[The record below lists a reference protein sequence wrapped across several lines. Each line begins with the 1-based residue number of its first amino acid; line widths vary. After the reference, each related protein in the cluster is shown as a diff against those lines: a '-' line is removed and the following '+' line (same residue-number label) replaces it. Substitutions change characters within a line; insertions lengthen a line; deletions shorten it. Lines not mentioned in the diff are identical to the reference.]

1 MSEHTE
7 NFSIYISGGEVLNP
21 REAVQFRII
30 GSIITPYTS
39 MEACPSRHNQNELLP
54 CRIQL
59 EKEFRPGL
67 DGLNVGDQ
75 VLVLY
80 WLHLARRDLVQLPV
94 RPGGRT
100 KPLGVFATRTP
111 PRPNPIAA
119 AVAEVLEQNQDGL
132 EVLGLDCLNGT
143 PLLDIKKA
151 RFYPKKSGG
160 SGLS

>member
-21 REAVQFRII
+21 REAVQFKII

-100 KPLGVFATRTP
+100 KPLGVIATRTP
-111 PRPNPIAA
+111 P
-119 AVAEVLEQNQDGL
+119 L

-151 RFYPKKSGG
+151 RFYSKKSGG